1 MMMMTKLIRLALE
14 KISPC
19 FRAVNLILSLKDP
32 RPRKYHYESDAFQ
45 LDLGEIHTSHLK
57 VHCNYASKKMDFYD
71 NNDDVDGNNDDD
83 DDDEGSFR
91 TR

>member
-1 MMMMTKLIRLALE
+1 M
-14 KISPC
+14 
-19 FRAVNLILSLKDP
+19 SLKDP

-57 VHCNYASKKMDFYD
+57 VHCNYESPGDPAGSDASKKMDFND

-83 DDDEGSFR
+83 DDDEGSFW